1 MNPTKK
7 LWRGL
12 AAVFVLSFAV
22 LGWLGREIYLAAPPI
37 PKAVM
42 TADGQTIYTGDD
54 IQYGQRVWLSAGGQ
68 QLGTVWGH
76 GSYVAPD
83 WSADWLHREATIL
96 ASELARRTYGSSSG
110 ALAADQKAAIDARV
124 QTELRANTYEAQ
136 KGTITVS
143 PERAQAMALVAQHY
157 DALFGNDAELATLR

>member
-83 WSADWLHREATIL
+83 WSADWLHREAV
-96 ASELARRTYGSSSG
+96 AYG
-110 ALAADQKAAIDARV
+110 
-124 QTELRANTYEAQ
+124 ELRAQSQYGLPYRSLTTSQKASIDAVVKEDLRRNTFEA
-136 KGTITVS
+136 GSRTVTVS
-143 PERAQAMALVAQHY
+143 HERAAAIAQ
-157 DALFGNDAELATLR
+157 